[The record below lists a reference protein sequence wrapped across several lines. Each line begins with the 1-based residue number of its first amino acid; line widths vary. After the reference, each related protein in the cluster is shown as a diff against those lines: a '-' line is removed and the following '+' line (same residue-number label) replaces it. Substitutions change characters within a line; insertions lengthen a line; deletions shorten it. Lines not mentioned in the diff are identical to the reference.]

1 MSATAATNNKKSLLP
16 IVAAASGGYFT
27 SSGKAVAVVADALP
41 PLVTVTPLPEADGAA
56 APTTVLTSQ
65 ELDDLDEM
73 VDLAA
78 VIASVPVPVPDPT
91 AAKAATWLT
100 PFDSRV
106 YRIKAKS
113 EGIWI
118 HGEASS
124 AFDPGFRAIVCLD
137 ARPTWFPQF
146 LGLPTDLESYRYLV
160 FLQRTVGPNEMFGR
174 WIEDEAKDAGE
185 LREGRSLI
193 GRRTLRMHVHEYLSL
208 LTLVREEWQAIETR
222 LAATARQLG
231 SKDQP
236 VATDPGVS
244 FVGESGVATFQA
256 RLKDRLFFEAR
267 LDSDHPV
274 ASNIWVRLDIRN
286 NAAAAGSEFHR
297 MEIPFAALVAV
308 AIFFPSYA
316 YAEAVLRALEQSGAV
331 LRVALQPKL
340 PDLAAQSAWVEE
352 SLKLA
357 DALFLVLGSSFAE
370 GIDLLGGRVTHAM
383 VVGPALPEV
392 NAVQKA
398 RLAAL
403 AGLGR
408 EADFR
413 RVYQIPGLQKVTQ
426 ALGRLVRAPG
436 QHAKVLLHC
445 RRFAEPSYAG
455 LLATDY
461 QMFTE
466 IAAEAELLNWLHQ
479 TKV

>member
-1 MSATAATNNKKSLLP
+1 MSSLAAANKKSLLP
-16 IVAAASGGYFT
+16 TAASGGYFT

-41 PLVTVTPLPEADGAA
+41 PLVTVTPLPEAEGAAA
-56 APTTVLTSQ
+56 APTGLTSQ

-78 VIASVPVPVPDPT
+78 VIASVPVPDPT

-137 ARPTWFPQF
+137 ARPTWYPQF

-274 ASNIWVRLDIRN
+274 ASNIWVRLDVRN
-286 NAAAAGSEFHR
+286 NAAAPGTEFHR
-297 MEIPFAALVAV
+297 MEIPFSALVAV
-308 AIFFPSYA
+308 AVRYHTFYEDLLDKWGNS
-316 YAEAVLRALEQSGAV
+316 LR
-331 LRVALQPKL
+331 L
-340 PDLAAQSAWVEE
+340 PPQQRKRPAPA
-352 SLKLA
+352 A
-357 DALFLVLGSSFAE
+357 DAAAPADVPPRQQQSSLSRSGSLAS
-370 GIDLLGGRVTHAM
+370 
-383 VVGPALPEV
+383 
-392 NAVQKA
+392 NARERGSGKSGHH
-398 RLAAL
+398 RLSSSKT
-403 AGLGR
+403 
-408 EADFR
+408 DKQQQQHR
-413 RVYQIPGLQKVTQ
+413 RGSGKNI
-426 ALGRLVRAPG
+426 
-436 QHAKVLLHC
+436 
-445 RRFAEPSYAG
+445 S
-455 LLATDY
+455 
-461 QMFTE
+461 
-466 IAAEAELLNWLHQ
+466 NHQ
-479 TKV
+479 QRHRKRSGSQSSTASSTFSSSRK

>member
-1 MSATAATNNKKSLLP
+1 MSSLAANKKSLLP
-16 IVAAASGGYFT
+16 TAASGGYFT
-27 SSGKAVAVVADALP
+27 SSGKAVAVVADAVP

-56 APTTVLTSQ
+56 APPTTGLTSQ

-78 VIASVPVPVPDPT
+78 VIASVPVPDPT

-193 GRRTLRMHVHEYLSL
+193 GRRTLQMHVHEYLSL

-274 ASNIWVRLDIRN
+274 ASNIWVRLDVRN
-286 NAAAAGSEFHR
+286 NAAAPGTEFHR
-297 MEIPFAALVAV
+297 MEIPFSALVAV
-308 AIFFPSYA
+308 AVRYHTFYEDLLDKWGNS
-316 YAEAVLRALEQSGAV
+316 LR
-331 LRVALQPKL
+331 
-340 PDLAAQSAWVEE
+340 LAPQQRKRPAPA
-352 SLKLA
+352 A
-357 DALFLVLGSSFAE
+357 DAAAPAGDLCVPPRQQQSSLSRSGSLAS
-370 GIDLLGGRVTHAM
+370 
-383 VVGPALPEV
+383 
-392 NAVQKA
+392 NARERGSGKSGHH
-398 RLAAL
+398 RLSST
-403 AGLGR
+403 
-408 EADFR
+408 DKQQQHR
-413 RVYQIPGLQKVTQ
+413 RGSGKNI
-426 ALGRLVRAPG
+426 
-436 QHAKVLLHC
+436 
-445 RRFAEPSYAG
+445 S
-455 LLATDY
+455 
-461 QMFTE
+461 
-466 IAAEAELLNWLHQ
+466 NHQ
-479 TKV
+479 QRHRKRSGSQSSTASSTTFSSLRK

>member
-1 MSATAATNNKKSLLP
+1 MSSLVSANKKSLLP
-16 IVAAASGGYFT
+16 TAAAASGGYFT
-27 SSGKAVAVVADALP
+27 SSGKAVVAVVADAVP

-56 APTTVLTSQ
+56 AAPTTTGLT
-65 ELDDLDEM
+65 LDDLDEM

-160 FLQRTVGPNEMFGR
+160 FLQRTAGPNEMFGR

-185 LREGRSLI
+185 LREGR

-236 VATDPGVS
+236 VTTDPGVS

-274 ASNIWVRLDIRN
+274 ASNIWVRLDVRN
-286 NAAAAGSEFHR
+286 NAAAPGTEFHQ

-308 AIFFPSYA
+308 AVRYHTFY
-316 YAEAVLRALEQSGAV
+316 E
-331 LRVALQPKL
+331 
-340 PDLAAQSAWVEE
+340 
-352 SLKLA
+352 
-357 DALFLVLGSSFAE
+357 
-370 GIDLLGGRVTHAM
+370 DLLDKWGNS
-383 VVGPALPEV
+383 L
-392 NAVQKA
+392 
-398 RLAAL
+398 RLAPQQRKRPAPANAAAPAGDLLEMAVPPRPQQQQPTSSSRSSL
-403 AGLGR
+403 ASNAARDSGSGKSGHHRLSNKQQH
-408 EADFR
+408 R
-413 RVYQIPGLQKVTQ
+413 RGGGKNI
-426 ALGRLVRAPG
+426 
-436 QHAKVLLHC
+436 
-445 RRFAEPSYAG
+445 S
-455 LLATDY
+455 
-461 QMFTE
+461 
-466 IAAEAELLNWLHQ
+466 NHQ
-479 TKV
+479 QRHRKRSGSQSSTASSTFSSSRK